1 MSAHDSAWLFGF
13 TPHGNRTKRD
23 QLSVKLH
30 RFYRADDVPEDS
42 LSLILQERG
51 ELELEQEQQDQ
62 LEQAHQREVFS
73 SENAQTYSIA
83 ALRGKCKVSFVRDLR
98 SLGDTDLTQ
107 ESVFACCL
115 SYNQESRRL
124 APVQGEIRVGAA
136 YQAKLPAEPTCSLS
150 EDPDR
155 DELLYVPGQIEKERE
170 THYVNLT
177 RTFRR
182 FTLYACKMTET
193 EHSARVSDRLLDDAI
208 VALHRNG
215 YDIKKAINEMNA
227 NDQLLSSDVSYL
239 TQEDVKK
246 FGKGIRTYG
255 KNFVKI
261 SRECLPMYK
270 RDQLVSFYYLWKK
283 SQDATKPKAIGR
295 MRNQTAIT
303 RKPKNSLKTSRPG
316 STELH
321 DYASASESEVETG
334 EIEGRPLR
342 YACHHCYESKSRD
355 WHHAGRENLLLCTN
369 CRLFYKKYGQLR
381 PVERPATVP
390 PELFKS
396 GDDEEESGVRTR
408 AGRKRKTENADAV
421 PHVNG
426 NSAKKKPKEEDEDEK
441 MDIEMHGISVKK
453 EIKDEHDEKP
463 SPSSSTLSSCSAT
476 PSSSSSL
483 LQPPNVPSPSTAA
496 VAPRTGVD
504 GTSVP
509 AISHKTDL
517 ERKLASSPKSGTP
530 VNNGL
535 DGYSTIIADANLGG
549 EPIEP
554 YVEEE
559 KEIPIITED
568 IVHSSKNCEFILA
581 MKWKDGQRSA
591 RTDLRFRNKPGS
603 AWDQGKKRST
613 RRKEEDQ
620 ITFEF
625 RWATEKESNP
635 IAQQQSFSELLGGVA
650 RVASGMVPV
659 SMPTQM
665 SAQMSG
671 LPPGIA
677 NLQAGFPPGSIHPHL
692 LQQMAQQQH
701 QQHQQHQQQQQQQV
715 MQARIQ
721 QEALRFMQMG
731 RGGPPFGGMAPPPPP
746 TSSAQGGHPIG
757 MPHFDMNALVAAAAQ
772 DPAAMQRLQMEILLQ
787 QQAQHQQQQQ
797 QAQQMA
803 AASMAMGVPPG
814 MAVTPEMQMM
824 LMQGLRGFEAA
835 AQTSRS
841 TTSGCVGWNGNSSTN
856 AGNGSIEWNGR
867 PSTPVFRYDASIARR
882 GEVDD
887 LGFRR
892 PWDVKLDE
900 NSTYFKTANAYSDF
914 WTQYLP
920 TGVPSTFRKE
930 VWLRNCPPRGE
941 IPSTSVPN
949 LVAEEIRLDLPRTFP
964 DNIRLRN
971 TKAQNT
977 VGRILYELARVSTS
991 SPLFFVAAFWRMR
1004 NGQEDLL
1011 IFLIKPRSSWYGMD
1025 MSGLRGDMRVL
1036 AYELLRRFLRI
1047 WDCFIYEDVVWFFRV
1062 AIRLLRINS
1071 IKIAAC
1077 KTMDQLLTTIQSIGP
1092 SKPSL
1097 KCHLLI
1103 QNAMSEKITQ
1113 DQVDALRDRFSK
1125 EF

>member
-1 MSAHDSAWLFGF
+1 MSAPGSSSASCSDDENSRCPEESTKLGIWECEPIYYSLPGRNDKSRRGKAYRSTGGGEWRCFEAHDGTVYRKGDIVYVETTAAEPYLIGSIQHFK
-13 TPHGNRTKRD
+13 TTKRD

-408 AGRKRKTENADAV
+408 AGRKERQRTPSMGDERRSPSQAQSIHEFDLEKKPLHHKNGKRKRSAV

-603 AWDQGKKRST
+603 AWDQGKKEKAREE
-613 RRKEEDQ
+613 KEKTKSHSNSAGQ
-620 ITFEF
+620 PK
-625 RWATEKESNP
+625 KESNP

-692 LQQMAQQQH
+692 LQQMVALQQAAALEQQQQAAAQAAHQQAQAQAQAAAVQAQQQAQQQH

-835 AQTSRS
+835 AQQQAAQQQAAALA
-841 TTSGCVGWNGNSSTN
+841 GMGIHPQMLAMAQLNGMGGHQLPSS
-856 AGNGSIEWNGR
+856 
-867 PSTPVFRYDASIARR
+867 DMMRR
-882 GEVDD
+882 LQGE
-887 LGFRR
+887 GFR
-892 PWDVKLDE
+892 
-900 NSTYFKTANAYSDF
+900 
-914 WTQYLP
+914 Q
-920 TGVPSTFRKE
+920 
-930 VWLRNCPPRGE
+930 
-941 IPSTSVPN
+941 
-949 LVAEEIRLDLPRTFP
+949 
-964 DNIRLRN
+964 
-971 TKAQNT
+971 
-977 VGRILYELARVSTS
+977 
-991 SPLFFVAAFWRMR
+991 
-1004 NGQEDLL
+1004 
-1011 IFLIKPRSSWYGMD
+1011 
-1025 MSGLRGDMRVL
+1025 
-1036 AYELLRRFLRI
+1036 
-1047 WDCFIYEDVVWFFRV
+1047 
-1062 AIRLLRINS
+1062 
-1071 IKIAAC
+1071 
-1077 KTMDQLLTTIQSIGP
+1077 
-1092 SKPSL
+1092 
-1097 KCHLLI
+1097 
-1103 QNAMSEKITQ
+1103 
-1113 DQVDALRDRFSK
+1113 
-1125 EF
+1125 